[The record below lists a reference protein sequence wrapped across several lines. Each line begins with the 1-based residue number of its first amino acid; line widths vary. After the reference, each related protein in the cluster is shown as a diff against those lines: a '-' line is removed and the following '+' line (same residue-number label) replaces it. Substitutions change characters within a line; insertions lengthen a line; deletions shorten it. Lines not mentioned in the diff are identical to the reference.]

1 MNGETINQRITR
13 IRKSKKITQKEMAE
27 RLGMKESTY
36 SQMERQGNISAQ
48 TLLSIAAV
56 LEVDINLLLY
66 GEEGLV
72 QPEKA
77 EPIVLEQRRFEL
89 KFEEN
94 DDTPKPVTKFDVAVE
109 TFRSFN
115 REQQAQVYD
124 LIQKLADEGK

>member
-72 QPEKA
+72 PPEKA

>member
-115 REQQAQVYD
+115 REQQAQVYE

>member
-66 GEEGLV
+66 GEEGMV